1 MNPIICALVFILV
14 LRSIIEGNLKKWNT
28 GGALHTSLIV
38 EWKAA
43 SEHNKLATCYDLLAP
58 DHGALTLQELR
69 ALCEELKIQI
79 DEAVADDK
87 SLDNYEVK
95 EIAAM
100 CLVLMEN

>member
-1 MNPIICALVFILV
+1 MTYSPL
-14 LRSIIEGNLKKWNT
+14 
-28 GGALHTSLIV
+28 
-38 EWKAA
+38 
-43 SEHNKLATCYDLLAP
+43 